1 MRYNR
6 IMRLPPRIVVPVVC
20 AVLVMGV
27 FLTVLFQDLESARA
41 FLTSQLMGS
50 GTGKTASTNADIIM
64 LPDGGDEALLHLRR
78 GDIAALRGDWKT
90 AGEEYLLSVDAHGG
104 LVALRKLASAQL
116 QRRDIRGAR
125 ETLDRMRRE
134 GSHPEDLLLLESVI
148 LLRTGE
154 MEKARDILN
163 ASDDSP
169 HKHYGLALL
178 AIAAGDHAAGKAELD
193 AVVGGWEPVLR
204 SYAKTLAAAY
214 EEYALFPESPETHLQ
229 TLLARALADVQ
240 ECELALPML
249 AHVTQV
255 QSDYRD
261 AWIVQGFCEL
271 STERTQEAVS
281 SLEQAYQLD
290 PEKPETQY
298 FLARAYGMSGNHE
311 QAVTYLQYALRNGFK
326 PESEVRRLLAK
337 EALEI
342 GNTALAME
350 QFEMMTQQ
358 NDADV
363 DMFGSYIA
371 AAITVGQK
379 EEAYAKAQEAVKRWP
394 DDASAHE
401 LLGWAAAE
409 TGRTEEA
416 RKELQE
422 ALRLDPTRTTAQQ
435 RLQSL

>member
-1 MRYNR
+1 
-6 IMRLPPRIVVPVVC
+6 MRLPPRIVVPVVA
-20 AVLVMGV
+20 AVLVMGA
-27 FLTVLFQDLESARA
+27 FLTVLFEDLESARA
-41 FLTSQLMGS
+41 FLSTQLS
-50 GTGKTASTNADIIM
+50 GTDGESPSANADIIQ

-78 GDIAALRGDWKT
+78 GDIAALRGDWQT
-90 AGEEYLLSVDAHGG
+90 AGEEFRLAVDAHGG
-104 LVALRKLASAQL
+104 LVALRKLAQAQL

-134 GSHPEDLLLLESVI
+134 GSHPEDLLLLESII

-154 MEKARDILN
+154 MEKARSLLN

-178 AIAAGDHAAGKAELD
+178 AIAGADHESAKAELD
-193 AVVGGWEPVLR
+193 AVIAGWEPVLR

-214 EEYALFPESPETHLQ
+214 DEYALFPDSPETHLQ

-255 QSDYRD
+255 QADYRD

-298 FLARAYGMSGNHE
+298 FLARAYSVSGDHQ
-311 QAVTYLQYALRNGFK
+311 QAVTYLQYALRNGFS

-342 GNTALAME
+342 GNGQLAME
-350 QFEMMTQQ
+350 QYESLTMQS
-358 NDADV
+358 DADV
-363 DMFGSYIA
+363 DTFGSYIA
-371 AAITVGQK
+371 AAITAGSK

-394 DDASAHE
+394 EDATAHE
-401 LLGWAAAE
+401 LLGWAASE
-409 TGRTEEA
+409 TGRKDEA
-416 RKELQE
+416 RRELQE
-422 ALRLDPTRTTAQQ
+422 ALRLDPARVTAQQ
-435 RLQSL
+435 RLESL

>member
-1 MRYNR
+1 MR
-6 IMRLPPRIVVPVVC
+6 PSPRILVPIISALV
-20 AVLVMGV
+20 VMGG
-27 FLTVLFQDLESARA
+27 FLTFLFQDLESARA
-41 FLTSQLMGS
+41 FLAAQLRGTGS
-50 GTGKTASTNADIIM
+50 GDTASVNSDIIL

-90 AGEEYLLSVDAHGG
+90 AGEEYLQSVDAHGG

-154 MEKARDILN
+154 MEKARGILN
-163 ASDDSP
+163 ASEDSP

-178 AIAAGDHAAGKAELD
+178 SIAAGDYETGKTELT
-193 AVVGGWEPVLR
+193 AVIGGWEPVLR

-214 EEYALFPESPETHLQ
+214 DEYALFPESPETHLQ

-255 QSDYRD
+255 QPDYRD
-261 AWIVQGFCEL
+261 AFVVQGFCEL
-271 STERTQEAVS
+271 STERTQEAVN
-281 SLEQAYQLD
+281 SLESAYQLD

-298 FLARAYGMSGNHE
+298 FLARAYGDSGNHE
-311 QAVTYLQYALRNGFK
+311 QAVTYLQYALRNGFT

-342 GNTALAME
+342 GNSALAME
-350 QFEMMTQQ
+350 QYESMTQQ
-358 NDADV
+358 SDADV

-371 AAITVGQK
+371 AALTVGKK

-409 TGRTEEA
+409 TDRIDEA

-435 RLQSL
+435 RLDRL